1 MTDSTSDTNA
11 RRSTHPL
18 AEHFDDEGYGW
29 RRPELA
35 PAEPN
40 VARSA
45 WLEPIT
51 RAQLMG
57 RR

>member
-1 MTDSTSDTNA
+1 MSDPTENT

-18 AEHFDDEGYGW
+18 AEPFDDEGYGW

-35 PAEPN
+35 LPEPN
-40 VARSA
+40 VANST
-45 WLEPIT
+45 WLKPIT
-51 RAQLMG
+51 KAQLMG